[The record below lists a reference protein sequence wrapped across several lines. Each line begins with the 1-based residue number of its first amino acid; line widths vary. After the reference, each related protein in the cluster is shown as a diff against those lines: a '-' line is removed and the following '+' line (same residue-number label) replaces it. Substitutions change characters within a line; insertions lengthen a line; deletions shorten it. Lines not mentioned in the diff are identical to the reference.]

1 MIKTQ
6 TYLLAF
12 VLLVLTA
19 LACNP
24 GHKVE
29 NANNTNDALHKTL
42 TIYAAKNEH
51 IIGPLINQFTTLC
64 GIDVEVK
71 YGGTSAMAATILEEG
86 NKSKADVFL
95 TRDPG
100 GLGAVQQ
107 LFMVLPTST
116 TNLVPNWASSTT
128 GRWVG
133 ISARART
140 LVYNTDNLIEKD
152 LPSSIFHLID
162 PKWKNRIGWSPTSGP
177 TVTMITAMRLQW
189 GEERTRKWLKGI
201 KENKATSY
209 MNHTSTVAAVM
220 SGEVDLGLVNHY
232 YLHRFLEEQGAQLPA
247 RNYHFP
253 EKGPGNLIMIS
264 GAGILSTSDNQTSAL
279 KFLEF
284 LLSPESQTYV
294 TNESFEYPLRP
305 SIQTNPLLVPI
316 SEIQKPNVGME
327 ELSDIQGTLEL
338 MRNLEI
344 IP

>member
-51 IIGPLINQFTTLC
+51 VIGPLINQFTTLY

-86 NKSKADVFL
+86 NKSKADVFFPL
-95 TRDPG
+95 DPG

-152 LPSSIFHLID
+152 
-162 PKWKNRIGWSPTSGP
+162 
-177 TVTMITAMRLQW
+177 
-189 GEERTRKWLKGI
+189 
-201 KENKATSY
+201 Y
-209 MNHTSTVAAVM
+209 MNIMQVC
-220 SGEVDLGLVNHY
+220 
-232 YLHRFLEEQGAQLPA
+232 FL
-247 RNYHFP
+247 
-253 EKGPGNLIMIS
+253 
-264 GAGILSTSDNQTSAL
+264 T
-279 KFLEF
+279 
-284 LLSPESQTYV
+284 
-294 TNESFEYPLRP
+294 LRCF
-305 SIQTNPLLVPI
+305 V
-316 SEIQKPNVGME
+316 
-327 ELSDIQGTLEL
+327 
-338 MRNLEI
+338 R
-344 IP
+344 